1 MLSLGGILLLGCG
14 DDCVFGA
21 GTVSTLAGSAG
32 SIGNVDG
39 VGTNAR
45 LGNIRGL
52 VVNSAGS
59 IFVSESSNN
68 VIRQVT
74 SSGIFDWN

>member
-1 MLSLGGILLLGCG
+1 MLSLGGVLLLGCG

-32 SIGNVDG
+32 SSGNVDG
-39 VGTNAR
+39 VGTNVR
-45 LGNIRGL
+45 FGEITGL
-52 VVNSAGS
+52 VVNSAGTIYVS
-59 IFVSESSNN
+59 IWNNN

-74 SSGIFDWN
+74 SSGIFVWN